1 MFRFGKDSRKERREQ
16 KQLQQVSLH
25 VQAIQRQVFEILRRE
40 LVKTHE
46 AIEGGR
52 LAQAVTD
59 RLFARPA
66 AVHGEE
72 FELVRK
78 LSDRLAKEN
87 SLLRNAAFVTLEAM
101 LQIEGAK
108 SDLKPERRIIE
119 TIHWLEQFGAKPK
132 EMTLAEAL
140 DAITNFTL
148 V

>member
-1 MFRFGKDSRKERREQ
+1 MFRFGKERREQ
-16 KQLQQVSLH
+16 KHLQRASLH
-25 VQAIQRQVFEILRRE
+25 AEAIQRQVFEILRRE

-66 AVHGEE
+66 ALHGEE

-78 LSDRLAKEN
+78 LSDRLTKEN
-87 SLLRNAAFVTLEAM
+87 SVLRNAAFVPLEAM
-101 LQIEGAK
+101 LQIKGAK
-108 SDLKPERRIIE
+108 SDFKAERRIIE

-132 EMTLAEAL
+132 KLALADAL
-140 DAITNFTL
+140 DAMTNFTL